1 MTAVEWSHIRILQL
15 DTTTICN
22 VQWYPNVHANA
33 PSATT
38 YVQLLFRKLKDEIGS
53 FLLEPIRDQGRAL
66 SLATKVRYLV
76 P

>member
-38 YVQLLFRKLKDEIGS
+38 YVQLLFRKLKDEIGTCKFS
-53 FLLEPIRDQGRAL
+53 PGANQGSRTGFEL
-66 SLATKVRYLV
+66 GNEG
-76 P
+76 